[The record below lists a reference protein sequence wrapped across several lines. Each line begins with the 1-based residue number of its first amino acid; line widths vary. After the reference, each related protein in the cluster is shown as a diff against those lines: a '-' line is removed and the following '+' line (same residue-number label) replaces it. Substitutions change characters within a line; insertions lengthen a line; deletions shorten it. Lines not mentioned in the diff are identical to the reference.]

1 MDKKIDAEDILAEIS
16 WSLHSGKSLSL
27 IDRKLSKLS
36 DKQLNAFA
44 ERIDEL
50 DLKQHVR
57 VRLLTLI
64 FGALGVARFMT
75 GHKVAGRIRLS
86 LPILWV
92 IVFIIPI
99 MSSSE
104 NIALI
109 IFLAKAGILWCLKV
123 AIIALWIWDFIRVN
137 ALVEGYN
144 FYQIM
149 DLIQEIEGED
159 D

>member
-1 MDKKIDAEDILAEIS
+1 M
-16 WSLHSGKSLSL
+16 
-27 IDRKLSKLS
+27 
-36 DKQLNAFA
+36 
-44 ERIDEL
+44 
-50 DLKQHVR
+50 
-57 VRLLTLI
+57 TLI

-92 IVFIIPI
+92 IVFISHFLTPKTDIGF
-99 MSSSE
+99 
-104 NIALI
+104 I
-109 IFLAKAGILWCLKV
+109 IFLAKAGILWCLKI
-123 AIIALWIWDFIRVN
+123 AIITLWVWDFIRVD